1 MFTTGS
7 KWFFGLGL
15 VSLALAAAYGWTTGG
30 NGLGPVTVGYKG
42 GVGDHLGYSLLL
54 AAGVAAL
61 LLGFVAVA
69 IRDADSSALAQL
81 AGTETAPTVAPPG
94 HAAYWPVLTALGVT
108 MVALGL
114 VISNVLFIGAFIAL
128 IGIGVEWMVLAWSDR
143 ATGDPAVNRIVRNRV
158 MHPYEVPIAGLL
170 IAGGMV
176 FAMSRVFLAASEL
189 GSVVAATA
197 GGALVLLIGTLL
209 ATRPKMPSNA
219 VAGLL
224 VVVAL
229 GVLGAGVVAAA
240 HGQRTIDRPEAP
252 GGGQVAGTSDVHT
265 PVASNNGLHAHVPAG
280 TEHASTTT
288 TTTTREAK
296 G

>member
-7 KWFFGLGL
+7 KWFLGLGL
-15 VSLALAAAYGWTTGG
+15 VSLVLAAAYGWTTGG
-30 NGLGPVTVGYKG
+30 NGLGPVTIGYKG

-54 AAGVAAL
+54 AAGFASL
-61 LLGFVAVA
+61 LIGFVTVA

-108 MVALGL
+108 LVALGL
-114 VISNVLFIGAFIAL
+114 VISNVLFIAAFIVL

-158 MHPYEVPIAGLL
+158 MNPYEVPIAGVL
-170 IAGGMV
+170 IAGGAV
-176 FAMSRVFLAASEL
+176 FSMSRVFLAASEL

-197 GGALVLLIGTLL
+197 GGTLVLLVGTLL
-209 ATRPKMPSNA
+209 ATRPKMSPNA

-229 GVLGAGVVAAA
+229 GVVSAGVVAAA
-240 HGQRTIDRPEAP
+240 HGQRTIEKEAP
-252 GGGQVAGTSDVHT
+252 PEPHVVTVNKSGVHT
-265 PVASNNGLHAHVPAG
+265 PEASDNGLHAHVPPG

-288 TTTTREAK
+288 TTEAK